1 MVFQF
6 QLKIF
11 SFEFER
17 KGLFSGSENVFSS
30 FQSGCAQRDVEF
42 LLPDPEKAWVG
53 RRGYHAT
60 GSKGQQAFHSLSVQN
75 VRSGFAPGSAVTT
88 SCFQNSDSCLCL
100 QISPRAEEE
109 HSHSQPLNAAVDGDR
124 FCCSVPQASK
134 HS

>member
-60 GSKGQQAFHSLSVQN
+60 DRRGSRPSAASLCKMCALGLRQAQ
-75 VRSGFAPGSAVTT
+75 R
-88 SCFQNSDSCLCL
+88 
-100 QISPRAEEE
+100 
-109 HSHSQPLNAAVDGDR
+109 
-124 FCCSVPQASK
+124 
-134 HS
+134 